1 MKSPTSELLANLK
14 VLVVDDEPDAVVFT
28 RTVLEDCGATVAEAA
43 NGVDAL
49 AQMRREKPDL
59 VTLDLGM
66 PGKNGVEVFHEMR
79 EDPEL
84 RDVPVCIITGRPELR
99 RLIYDGTARRPEGY
113 LNKPVDAAT
122 LLRNVRKIMEL
133 RQRVGQRATDAPEA
147 PGPQED
153 R

>member
-1 MKSPTSELLANLK
+1 MKAESKELLANLK

-28 RTVLEDCGATVAEAA
+28 RTVLEDCGATVTTAQD
-43 NGVDAL
+43 GVEAL
-49 AQMRREKPDL
+49 AKVREHKPDL

-66 PGKNGVEVFHEMR
+66 PGKNGVEVFREMR

-84 RDVPVCIITGRPELR
+84 TDIPVCVITGRPELR

-122 LLRNVRKIMEL
+122 LLRNVRKILEL
-133 RQRVGQRATDAPEA
+133 RKRQGQRAEGEATAPAQQGE
-147 PGPQED
+147 